1 MTPGARVAATIELLD
16 EIVSQA
22 ERPADLVANAYFRA
36 RRYIGGGDRRAVS
49 DRVWGILRRWGQ
61 LRWWL
66 KRTRHPAD
74 QTNALPR
81 GIVAADLMV
90 VEGMTL
96 GDVEAMFDGG
106 RYRPDPLDD
115 GERRALRQMEG
126 HSLPPSRAA
135 RLGAAQRPGMGGA
148 ASPGGLR
155 RGLGPR
161 DRRAREA
168 AAGRPARQPPEG
180 HRRRG
185 ARRAGARGHRDRAD
199 ALCPRRPAPEAPPV
213 GRGGRGLPERPGRD
227 PGRGLAAR
235 RRPGRRPARHADR
248 RLLRRRRRQDAG
260 HRRRHEQQGPRRRH
274 GRLREPARPLGPAPA
289 PRRRAQCRAPRARR
303 RQPQMAEAPG
313 RRLRPRAG
321 RRALHRHRHLAPQS
335 RRPLDAAA
343 RGSRRAGAQAG
354 RHPRRRGAPGEA
366 GRRAGLR
373 HLLGAAGRERA
384 ADRGLP
390 RAPSRVRRR
399 ARGRRLARRH
409 GRRAAARD
417 RRALPAPVAAA
428 SWHRRLLRRDAGAQ
442 ARDEPEAAPGSG
454 AEAAPLGDGA

>member
-36 RRYIGGGDRRAVS
+36 RRYIGSGDRRAVS

-66 KRTRHPAD
+66 KRTGHPAD

-90 VEGMTL
+90 VEGMAL
-96 GDVEAMFDGG
+96 GRRRGDVRRRPLPPRSARRGRAPRAAPDG
-106 RYRPDPLDD
+106 RPF
-115 GERRALRQMEG
+115 AQ
-126 HSLPPSRAA
+126 PSRAA
-135 RLGAAQRPGMGGA
+135 RLGAPQRPGMGGA

-155 RGLGPR
+155 RRLGPR
-161 DRRAREA
+161 DRRPREA
-168 AAGRPARQPPEG
+168 AAGRPARQSAES

-185 ARRAGARGHRDRAD
+185 AGSARARGHRDRAH
-199 ALCPRRPAPEAPPV
+199 ALRPRRPAPEAPPV
-213 GRGGRGLPERPGRD
+213 GGGGRGLPERPRRS

-235 RRPGRRPARHADR
+235 RRPGRRAARHADR
-248 RLLRRRRRQDAG
+248 RLLRRRGRQDAG

-274 GRLREPARPLGPAPA
+274 GRLREPSRPLGPTFA
-289 PRRRAQCRAPRARR
+289 PRRRAQCRAPRAGR

-321 RRALHRHRHLAPQS
+321 RRALHRHRHLAPQP
-335 RRPLDAAA
+335 RRPLDAQAP
-343 RGSRRAGAQAG
+343 GSRRAGAQAG

-366 GRRAGLR
+366 GRRPGLR

-384 ADRGLP
+384 ADRSLP

-409 GRRAAARD
+409 LATTGADPPPEIGGPYLRLSPLRHGTDGFFAATLVRKPTAE
-417 RRALPAPVAAA
+417 A
-428 SWHRRLLRRDAGAQ
+428 
-442 ARDEPEAAPGSG
+442 EEAA
-454 AEAAPLGDGA
+454 